1 MNNLLLSGG
10 QQSVVA
16 LSLIFAIQQ
25 CDPMP
30 FYVFDEI
37 DASLDPTYRMQVAK
51 FIKDMSHHPTTP
63 CQFIC
68 TTFREEIVKV
78 ADAWFLVEFRN
89 DMSVVTSSDKSQ
101 SLKVGIFRDVVK
113 FFSPSTL
120 FCSLFSM
127 RKSTMIVQGV
137 LPPNHLLPLVANES
151 VPQLSQKTKKILM
164 VMIRNYGASSSASSK

>member
-16 LSLIFAIQQ
+16 LSLIFSIQQ

-51 FIKDMSHHPTTP
+51 FIKDMSHHPTSP

-89 DMSVVTSSDKSQ
+89 DMSVVTSSDKAQ
-101 SLKVGIFRDVVK
+101 SLKVGV
-113 FFSPSTL
+113 FFFAHDQHAMFCPS
-120 FCSLFSM
+120 
-127 RKSTMIVQGV
+127 
-137 LPPNHLLPLVANES
+137 
-151 VPQLSQKTKKILM
+151 
-164 VMIRNYGASSSASSK
+164 

>member
-16 LSLIFAIQQ
+16 LALIFSIQQ

-51 FIKDMSHHPTTP
+51 FIKDMSHHPTSP

-89 DMSVVTSSDKSQ
+89 DMSVVTSSDKTQ
-101 SLKVGIFRDVVK
+101 SLKVGFYSSFCNELISY
-113 FFSPSTL
+113 FFTCTDAFVQLILDEKKHSDRSGGGAAEPSAVG
-120 FCSLFSM
+120 
-127 RKSTMIVQGV
+127 R
-137 LPPNHLLPLVANES
+137 
-151 VPQLSQKTKKILM
+151 
-164 VMIRNYGASSSASSK
+164 SKRVRAAAISEDKENFDGDD

>member
-1 MNNLLLSGG
+1 MTLPGVNDGQTMNNLLLSGG

-16 LSLIFAIQQ
+16 LALIFSIQQ

-51 FIKDMSHHPTTP
+51 FIKDMSHHPTSP

-101 SLKVGIFRDVVK
+101 SLKVCFA
-113 FFSPSTL
+113 F
-120 FCSLFSM
+120 
-127 RKSTMIVQGV
+127 
-137 LPPNHLLPLVANES
+137 
-151 VPQLSQKTKKILM
+151 
-164 VMIRNYGASSSASSK
+164 

>member
-1 MNNLLLSGG
+1 MYCSRISQTWSGVGIKVTLPGVNDGQTMNNLLLSGG

-16 LSLIFAIQQ
+16 LSLIFSIQQ

-51 FIKDMSHHPTTP
+51 FIKDMSHHPTSP

-89 DMSVVTSSDKSQ
+89 DMSVVTSSDKAQ
-101 SLKVGIFRDVVK
+101 SLKVGLLFVARDQHAM
-113 FFSPSTL
+113 
-120 FCSLFSM
+120 FCPF
-127 RKSTMIVQGV
+127 
-137 LPPNHLLPLVANES
+137 
-151 VPQLSQKTKKILM
+151 
-164 VMIRNYGASSSASSK
+164 